1 MTKHTKEN
9 DRLRKLVESFP
20 KLTVTVLGDLV
31 ADEFVFG
38 EISRVSREAPVLIL
52 KHRDRKVVPGGGANA
67 IYNLADLGVNV
78 LPVGVVGDDEPGRL
92 LLRAFRHKRI
102 PVSGVLKDK
111 SYSTVTKTR
120 ILAGFAHTAGQ
131 QVVRLDREPTE
142 GPDSHLRRELVLA
155 AREYTRA
162 SDALLVSDYGY
173 GAATP
178 TLLNVIR
185 EKRGLDNVLVTLDS
199 RHRMLE
205 FSGVTAATPNESEV
219 EEVLGIRIGN
229 DWERLLAAGD
239 QIAVQMNL
247 ESLLIT
253 RGKDGM
259 VAFPRRH
266 KPVDL
271 PIYGSDEVADVTG
284 AGDTVIATFT
294 ASLAAGGTAEEAA
307 QLANYAGGIVVMKRG
322 TATVSQQE
330 LLEALDKTTPVA
342 REHERV
348 GTGLCPVQ
356 AGRSPASTCESAPIK
371 TRTGSLTT
379 SFHRKIVS
387 RDQLQQYVANWRR
400 AGDRITLANGC
411 FDLLHVG
418 HVRYLHAARELGG
431 KLIVAVNTDAAVR
444 ELKGEGRPA
453 MPAEERAEILASLA
467 DVDAVVVFPEK
478 DVRAIIREIR
488 PDFHAKGTD
497 YTAENVPERDE
508 VEACGGRDVIVGD
521 PKNHSATEIISRL
534 GPRES

>member
-1 MTKHTKEN
+1 MTKHSKDN
-9 DRLRKLVESFP
+9 GRLRLRKIVESFP
-20 KLTVTVLGDLV
+20 KLTVTVLADLV

-52 KHRDRKVVPGGGANA
+52 QHRDRKVVPGGGANA
-67 IYNLADLGVNV
+67 VYNLADLGVNV

-102 PVSGVLKDK
+102 PVSGVFKDK
-111 SYSTVTKTR
+111 SYTTVTKTR

-142 GPDSHLRRELVLA
+142 GPNAHLRRELVLA
-155 AREYTRA
+155 AREYARA

-185 EKRGLDNVLVTLDS
+185 EKRGLDKVPVTLDS

-205 FSGVTAATPNESEV
+205 FTGITAATPNESEV

-229 DWERLLAAGD
+229 ANDNDWERLLAAGD
-239 QIAVQMNL
+239 QIVGAMNL
-247 ESLLIT
+247 ESLVIT

-259 VAFPRRH
+259 VVFPRRH
-266 KPVDL
+266 KPVDI

-294 ASLAAGGTAEEAA
+294 AGLAAGATAEEAA

-330 LLEALDKTTPVA
+330 LLEALDKTPPTA
-342 REHERV
+342 REH
-348 GTGLCPVQ
+348 
-356 AGRSPASTCESAPIK
+356 
-371 TRTGSLTT
+371 
-379 SFHRKIVS
+379 
-387 RDQLQQYVANWRR
+387 
-400 AGDRITLANGC
+400 
-411 FDLLHVG
+411 
-418 HVRYLHAARELGG
+418 
-431 KLIVAVNTDAAVR
+431 
-444 ELKGEGRPA
+444 
-453 MPAEERAEILASLA
+453 
-467 DVDAVVVFPEK
+467 
-478 DVRAIIREIR
+478 
-488 PDFHAKGTD
+488 
-497 YTAENVPERDE
+497 
-508 VEACGGRDVIVGD
+508 
-521 PKNHSATEIISRL
+521 
-534 GPRES
+534 